1 MNIADDS
8 ACADENL
15 LFTRDELASDIAAIL
30 RGDAHSADA
39 LAQLFVV
46 LREAIEGGL
55 EGIKRTSAT
64 LAAAAEL
71 TFAHSAAHEA
81 ALRLYMLS
89 REGRLRVEDEPVRLL
104 SAAIARG
111 TTCAREPSRPRRSV
125 EIFSLET
132 RAARRPS
139 SPARSAR

>member
-1 MNIADDS
+1 MSTVDD
-8 ACADENL
+8 CRCDEENL
-15 LFTRDELASDIAAIL
+15 LFSREELALDIAAIL

-39 LAQLFVV
+39 LAQMFVV
-46 LREAIEGGL
+46 LREAVEGGL

-71 TFAHSAAHEA
+71 TFAHSPAHEA

-104 SAAIARG
+104 SAAIERSTAG
-111 TTCAREPSRPRRSV
+111 SRAG
-125 EIFSLET
+125 FDN
-132 RAARRPS
+132 
-139 SPARSAR
+139 SAQSAKR

>member
-1 MNIADDS
+1 MTIEDG
-8 ACADENL
+8 CRCDEEYL
-15 LFTRDELASDIAAIL
+15 LFSREELASDIAAIL

-39 LAQLFVV
+39 LAQMFVV
-46 LREAIEGGL
+46 LREAVEGGL

-71 TFAHSAAHEA
+71 TFTHSPAHEA
-81 ALRLYMLS
+81 ALRLYVLS

-111 TTCAREPSRPRRSV
+111 TAGVRARE
-125 EIFSLET
+125 
-132 RAARRPS
+132 
-139 SPARSAR
+139 SPPAKR